1 MGDPVEE
8 KEGQHEGALI
18 TSGQTPQQ
26 TLQLCPQREGP
37 E

>member
-26 TLQLCPQREGP
+26 DAPAMPSERRA
-37 E
+37 